1 MTDLPIIEGLTYE
14 QAGDIHDKR
23 TAKINQM
30 IADKGLTGYDKWL
43 AERQCGLGGSDVA
56 VILGLSKYK
65 SPYELWLEK
74 TGRAEP
80 FKGNDATHW
89 GQRLEDVIAEEYAE
103 RTGMMLHTC
112 PTLNDNTCFWLFG
125 SPDRIV
131 TTKENPNS
139 PVSILEIKTTRRNT
153 ATNEIDDNGD
163 TVMLWGPGN
172 KYING
177 KLAVQD
183 SQVPMEYILQ
193 VHVYMLLTGVRTCD
207 LAVLMQTSD
216 YRVYTI
222 DFDLEVA
229 VELHRNTYEWWVKH
243 VLLDQEPPKT
253 IKDLKNAEH
262 SSDYAQVDADIKNA
276 VISYREIKDQI
287 KALEKQADTL
297 QEKIVTAIGENEG
310 IQDANGAVLATYKL
324 QKGRISI
331 NKDLLEIEHPELYA
345 RYRVQGANFR
355 VLRTKAIN

>member
-1 MTDLPIIEGLTYE
+1 MNYTDAALL
-14 QAGDIHDKR
+14 HDKR
-23 TAKINQM
+23 TAKINK
-30 IADKGLTGYDKWL
+30 IIEDKGLTGYDKWL

-89 GQRLEDVIAEEYAE
+89 GQRLEDVIADEYAD
-103 RTGMMLHTC
+103 RTGMQLHTC
-112 PTLNDNTCFWLFG
+112 PTLNNSEYFWLFG

-131 TTKENPNS
+131 TTKDDQNTPTA
-139 PVSILEIKTTRRNT
+139 ILEIKTTRRNT

-222 DFDLEVA
+222 DFDEDIADEIV
-229 VELHRNTYEWWVKH
+229 TKSQEWWVNY
-243 VLLDQEPPKT
+243 VLLDKEPPKT
-253 IKDLKNAEH
+253 IRDLKNAEH

-345 RYRVQGANFR
+345 RYRVQSANFR